1 MISPN
6 YFLDDYKS
14 AEVQFFLTHQKVK
27 YNVSVT
33 YIVGQTDMYI
43 LLIIKGS
50 RFDWTGVCK
59 PLLYRRF
66 YGRRNWENAKKR
78 TYTNNQIPIT
88 I

>member
-1 MISPN
+1 
-6 YFLDDYKS
+6 
-14 AEVQFFLTHQKVK
+14 
-27 YNVSVT
+27 
-33 YIVGQTDMYI
+33 MYI

-78 TYTNNQIPIT
+78 TYNKIPIT